1 MAEPRVV
8 LAGNPNS
15 GKTSLFNRLTGLS
28 LKVGN
33 YPGVTVDRHEGRLA
47 LGSRSVRLEDLPGTY
62 SLSSQSAEEEIAI
75 CALTGRPP
83 FQPPAAVVLVLDGT
97 QLGRSLYLALQVL
110 ELGLPTLLAVNMN
123 DELERAGKRVDL
135 EALAALLGA
144 PAVSIV
150 ARTGAGLDDLRTE
163 LARMLDRPVAP
174 PLPSCCAEPELE
186 EELQAIE
193 AALPA
198 EAHGGSARRAAALA
212 RWALLSVDADDELRE
227 VSGPVREAVLA
238 QRARAERRGLDPDLL
253 LVAPRYAWID
263 AHLPEL
269 LVEVRPG
276 AAAWSERADRV
287 LLHPLLGLPL
297 FLVVMGALFQSLFAW
312 SDPLIGAVETAFG
325 ALSSWVQATFEPSLL
340 RDLVTEG
347 LIAGVGSVVV
357 FLPQILLL
365 FLFLGILEASGYMAR
380 VAWLMDR
387 LMRSM
392 GLTGRAFVP
401 MLSGFACAIPAIM
414 ATRTMERRRDRLKT
428 MMVVPLMTCSARL
441 PVYTLIIG
449 ALFPTQIWLGL
460 SAGSVLMVAMYLFGT
475 VVALV
480 AAAVLSRTLLT
491 GPSVPLV
498 FELPPYR
505 VPQPGPVL
513 RGAWSKGVAFLRE
526 AGSVIFVATVA
537 LWALLS
543 FPQIEP
549 GEGLSEQEQ
558 HAAQL
563 EASFAGDLGKALEPA
578 LEPLGFDWR
587 IGVGLIGAFAA
598 REVFVSTLG
607 LVYGVGG
614 EVDEESVSLRER
626 VRAARRAD
634 GTRVF
639 TPLVGLS
646 LLVFFALACQCLSTL
661 AVVKR
666 ETNGWRW
673 PLFLFAYMTA
683 LAWVASFVVFQGGQ
697 ALGLS

>member
-15 GKTSLFNRLTGLS
+15 GKTTLFNRLTGLA

-33 YPGVTVDRHEGRLA
+33 YPGVTVDRHEGRAA
-47 LGSRSVRLEDLPGTY
+47 LPSRVVLLEDLPGTY
-62 SLSSQSAEEEIAI
+62 SLSSRSAEEEIAI
-75 CALTGRPP
+75 RALTGQGAHELPA
-83 FQPPAAVVLVLDGT
+83 AAVVVVDGT
-97 QLGRSLYLALQVL
+97 QLGRSLALVLEVL
-110 ELGLPTLLAVNMN
+110 ELGLPTVLAVNMA
-123 DELERAGKRVDL
+123 DELARSGQRLDVERLGSLLGL
-135 EALAALLGA
+135 EAVA
-144 PAVSIV
+144 IV
-150 ARTGAGLDDLRTE
+150 ARTGRGVTE
-163 LARMLDRPVAP
+163 LCAALERTLASGRIP
-174 PLPSCCAEPELE
+174 PLPEAAAVSELEPEL
-186 EELQAIE
+186 ATIE
-193 AALPA
+193 AALPD
-198 EAHGGSARRAAALA
+198 GMRGTDPRRARALA
-212 RWALLSVDADDELRE
+212 RWALLSIDDEDELEAPETLRRVVGE
-227 VSGPVREAVLA
+227 
-238 QRARAERRGLDPDLL
+238 QRASALARGLDPDLA
-253 LVAPRYAWID
+253 LVRPRFTWID
-263 AHLPEL
+263 AHLPGL
-269 LVEVRPG
+269 LVESNEERTP
-276 AAAWSERADRV
+276 WSVRADRV

-297 FLVVMGALFQSLFAW
+297 FLLVMAALFQSLFAW
-312 SDPLIGAVETAFG
+312 SDPLIGAIEGVFG
-325 ALSSWVQATFEPSLL
+325 ALSGWVQASFEPSIL

-365 FLFLGILEASGYMAR
+365 FLFLGILEATGYMAR

-449 ALFPTQIWLGL
+449 ALFPTEVWLGL
-460 SAGSVLMVAMYLFGT
+460 SAGSLLMVAMYLFGT
-475 VVALV
+475 LVALA
-480 AAAVLSRTLLT
+480 AAAVLSRTILQ

-505 VPQPGPVL
+505 MPQVGPVL
-513 RGAWSKGVAFLRE
+513 RGAWNKGLAFLRE
-526 AGSVIFVATVA
+526 AGTVIFVATIA

-543 FPQIEP
+543 FPRVDEQP
-549 GEGLSEQEQ
+549 GQSEEQ
-558 HAAQL
+558 LHAAQL
-563 EASFAGDLGKALEPA
+563 EESLAGDLGKGLEPL
-578 LEPLGFDWR
+578 LEPLGFDWK

-614 EVDEESVSLRER
+614 DVDEESTSLRER
-626 VRAARRAD
+626 IRAAARPD
-634 GTRVF
+634 GSRVF

-673 PLFLFAYMTA
+673 PVFLLAYMTA
-683 LAWVASFVVFQGGQ
+683 LAWGASFVVYQGGRL
-697 ALGLS
+697 LGYA